1 MKELYAILAAM
12 GWLWT
17 LAIGSLLTVL
27 WLSRRGKDPTTDEN
41 ND

>member
-17 LAIGSLLTVL
+17 LAIASLAAVL
-27 WLSRRGKDPTTDEN
+27 WFSRRAKDPATDEN